1 MLLQQ
6 RGTNMDYKKIMVP
19 MDGSENS
26 ELAFKRAIEYA
37 QDPNAELYLVHVID
51 TMPLVG
57 NYGVV
62 SGDLFYD
69 LSEKARQYLT
79 EMKEKAE
86 QSGAHNVSVHVR
98 FGNPKTVIADDF
110 IDEYNIDLIVIGATG
125 LNAIERILV
134 GSVAEYVNRHADVDV
149 MVIKK

>member
-1 MLLQQ
+1 
-6 RGTNMDYKKIMVP
+6 MDYKKIMVP

-26 ELAFKRAIEYA
+26 ELAFQRALEFA
-37 QDPNAELYLVHVID
+37 QDPDSELYLVHVID

-69 LSEKARQYLT
+69 LSERARNYLT
-79 EMKEKAE
+79 QMQEKAE
-86 QSGAHNVSVHVR
+86 KLGAQNVSIHVR
-98 FGNPKTVIADDF
+98 FGNPKTVIANDF
-110 IDEYNIDLIVIGATG
+110 VESYKIDLIVIGATG

-149 MVIKK
+149 MIVKK